1 MVMPSG
7 LSLSTSV
14 TLKLSQVRVMV
25 VSSRPVTAPPTVTG
39 AWSLSTMV
47 VITLDLS
54 GSIPRF
60 SKEPPVALS
69 IVITKFSAPSTS
81 LSSRVLISN
90 PTLLLLAGIVT
101 VTTPLKSTPS
111 IAVPVYFK
119 VTVTSVLAVLLRFS
133 V

>member
-1 MVMPSG
+1 M
-7 LSLSTSV
+7 
-14 TLKLSQVRVMV
+14 
-25 VSSRPVTAPPTVTG
+25 
-39 AWSLSTMV
+39 STMV